1 MNPEYFATRLNRRS
15 FLNNVSVGVGSL
27 ALTSMLGPA
36 GLAKAAKR
44 SSLGVINPLHFAP
57 RAKRVIHL
65 CMAGGPSHLETLD
78 YKPKLAEM
86 DGKPM
91 PRSITDG
98 QPIAQLQGNK
108 ELKCLGPQHE
118 FKEFG
123 QSSQSISSA
132 LPHIGG
138 IADEICIIRSMITQ
152 QINHD
157 PAHTFMNTGALVAGR
172 PSMGSWVT
180 YGLGSEGSD
189 LPGFVVLSSVGGAQ
203 DQPIASRQWHSG
215 FLPSRFQGVHFHSTG
230 DPVLYISNPKGVD
243 AKGQGAVIDAVNSIN
258 RLRNKTVADPEID
271 TRISQY
277 EMAFRMQ
284 ASVPE
289 LIDTSNEPQ
298 HVFDLYG
305 ARPGD
310 GSFASNCLLARRL
323 AERGTRFIQL
333 YHRGWDHHGGVKNGV
348 LTTAKHVDKA
358 SAALIRDLK
367 ARGLLDSTL
376 IVCTS
381 EFGRTP
387 FAQGTNGRDHNPQ
400 GFSMWMAGGGIRGGT
415 VYGATDEYGYR
426 AIENKLTVHDLHANM
441 LHLLGI
447 DHTRLTFRFGGRD
460 VRLTDVHGRI
470 VDELIS

>member
-36 GLAKAAKR
+36 GLAKPAKR

-172 PSMGSWVT
+172 PSMGSWGT
-180 YGLGSEGSD
+180 YGLG
-189 LPGFVVLSSVGGAQ
+189 
-203 DQPIASRQWHSG
+203 I
-215 FLPSRFQGVHFHSTG
+215 
-230 DPVLYISNPKGVD
+230 
-243 AKGQGAVIDAVNSIN
+243 
-258 RLRNKTVADPEID
+258 
-271 TRISQY
+271 
-277 EMAFRMQ
+277 
-284 ASVPE
+284 
-289 LIDTSNEPQ
+289 
-298 HVFDLYG
+298 
-305 ARPGD
+305 
-310 GSFASNCLLARRL
+310 
-323 AERGTRFIQL
+323 
-333 YHRGWDHHGGVKNGV
+333 
-348 LTTAKHVDKA
+348 
-358 SAALIRDLK
+358 
-367 ARGLLDSTL
+367 
-376 IVCTS
+376 
-381 EFGRTP
+381 
-387 FAQGTNGRDHNPQ
+387 
-400 GFSMWMAGGGIRGGT
+400 
-415 VYGATDEYGYR
+415 
-426 AIENKLTVHDLHANM
+426 
-441 LHLLGI
+441 
-447 DHTRLTFRFGGRD
+447 
-460 VRLTDVHGRI
+460 
-470 VDELIS
+470 